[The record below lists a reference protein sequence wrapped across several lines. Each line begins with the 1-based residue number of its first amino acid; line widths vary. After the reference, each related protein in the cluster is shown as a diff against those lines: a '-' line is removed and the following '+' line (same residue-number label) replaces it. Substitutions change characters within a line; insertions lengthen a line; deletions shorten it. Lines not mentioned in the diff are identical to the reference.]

1 MSRGYGVRR
10 ALALATGLTVV
21 VGAGI
26 AGTAL
31 AQQGG
36 RKAAPAR
43 DKAAAN
49 PAPAPAPVLVPK
61 RHLVNPSD
69 PIAVV
74 NGEAISRQELA
85 DECVALKGEEV
96 LEAMIG
102 RKLIAQAIRAKKIE
116 ISAAEVD
123 AEIERIAQNIAG
135 VSREKWLATLDKE
148 RKISPARYAR
158 EIIQPTL
165 ALKRLAAPMVSVS
178 DQDLK
183 DAFDAQFGERL
194 RCRMIM
200 LNSLPIAKQV
210 WEELKGNPNLF
221 EKLAQDKSVDPE
233 TRSLGGMLREPVPRH
248 GYPREVFDKVFAQLV
263 DVDAKVKPGSPDY
276 EKLRP
281 KDGDISGIIQVSE
294 GMWAIFKREGLI
306 PAQPYDPKNEEL
318 VKQMRSSIF
327 EAKVQEK
334 IGEMYQDMMR
344 QARVEN
350 LLTGQIKEKGVED
363 AKSMVGRVA
372 TPDQAVQR
380 VAAPAAPAAGKSDAG
395 ATTPPAA
402 LSSEDA
408 KRAEALRS
416 KK

>member
-1 MSRGYGVRR
+1 MPGRSSSRR
-10 ALALATGLTVV
+10 ALALAATGALV
-21 VGAGI
+21 VGASLVGP
-26 AGTAL
+26 AA

-36 RKAAPAR
+36 RKPAAPGR
-43 DKAAAN
+43 EAAKPAS
-49 PAPAPAPVLVPK
+49 APAPTPVLVAK
-61 RHLVNPSD
+61 KHLVNPTD

-74 NGEAISRQELA
+74 NGESISRQDLA

-102 RKLIAQAIRAKKIE
+102 RKLIAQAIRARKIE
-116 ISAAEVD
+116 VSPEEID
-123 AEIERIAQNIAG
+123 AEIERVAQNIAG

-165 ALKRLAAPMVSVS
+165 ALKKLAGPLVTVS
-178 DQDLK
+178 DKDLT
-183 DAFDAQFGERL
+183 DAFEAQFGERL
-194 RCRMIM
+194 KCRMIM

-221 EKLAQDKSVDPE
+221 EKLAQDKSVDPD
-233 TRSLGGMLREPVPRH
+233 TRSLGGVLREPVPRH

-263 DVDAKVKPGSPDY
+263 DVDPKVKPDTPDY

-318 VKQMRSSIF
+318 AKQMRSSIY

-334 IGEMYQDMMR
+334 IAELYQDMMR
-344 QARVEN
+344 QAQIEN
-350 LLTGQIKEKGVED
+350 LLTGQIKSRGVEE
-363 AKSMVGRVA
+363 AKAMVDRVA
-372 TPDQAVQR
+372 SPDEAVNR
-380 VAAPAAPAAGKSDAG
+380 AGATAPAASAAPAA
-395 ATTPPAA
+395 TPRPAA
-402 LSSEDA
+402 LSPADA
-408 KRAEALRS
+408 RKADALRT